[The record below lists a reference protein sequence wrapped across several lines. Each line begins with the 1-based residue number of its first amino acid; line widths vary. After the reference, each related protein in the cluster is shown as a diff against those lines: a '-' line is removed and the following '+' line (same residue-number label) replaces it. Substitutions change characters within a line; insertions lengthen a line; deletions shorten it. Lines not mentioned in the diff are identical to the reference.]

1 MQRWVLSAIIVC
13 SGLGVS
19 SRGTAD
25 DLPPREQF
33 LAFIQ
38 QQAAAMRANDRPPQ
52 SKEEWLQQRQQIRE
66 RLESAW
72 GGFPT
77 EHSPLEPRKLGEF
90 QREGYKVEKLLLQT
104 MPGVWMTALA
114 YVPDA
119 PGKHPAI
126 LQVHGH
132 WKHAKVEPVV
142 QSRCIGAAKHGYFVL
157 AVDAFGAG
165 ERGIGEALGEYHG
178 EMVGA
183 TLFPIG
189 RPLSG
194 IQVYENMRCV
204 DYLQSR
210 PEVDPEKIGIT
221 GASGGGNQTMYAGA
235 WDERFGAVVP
245 VCSVGNYQAYL
256 GPACCMCEVVP
267 GALKFTEEAG
277 ILGLTAPRALMPCN
291 VTRDGTQFAIR
302 EARKSLVG
310 AQYVYDI
317 LGKPDSLYHATFH
330 WHHDYHQ
337 PIREAMY
344 GWMAQHLKGEGD
356 GSPIADPP
364 HQTEPVEE
372 LRLFP
377 NGSRPDDW
385 LTLPQF
391 AGREGRKLLENLR
404 WPTDAGGKPDVATL
418 RKTLIDKVLGG
429 FPAPS
434 PLNAKLI
441 SVGIGTDKQ
450 LTLEPEPGIR
460 LSLRQLQEDGFN
472 KPVISDVVILLDH
485 GGAAVAEKSPLVAAL
500 RAKGLSVVTLDL
512 RATGEL
518 AQPGDRIGRAPDHNT
533 AEWSL
538 WIGRPLLGQW
548 TWDVLRS
555 IEAIKSVFPDA
566 ANRRYH
572 VVGQGA
578 TGLVALC
585 ASAASD
591 QIESVAALNT
601 LASYITDVP
610 YEGQPLGIMAPGI
623 LRDIGDVADLAGLS
637 QSRKVIIAGGV
648 NGTGQALQAESLTA
662 HFAIASAAAQLRGEP
677 AGFAL
682 LESADAQTIAEV
694 MAE

>member
-1 MQRWVLSAIIVC
+1 MLRWILPVILLWAE
-13 SGLGVS
+13 SGLLN
-19 SRGTAD
+19 RATAEGRA
-25 DLPPREQF
+25 PREQF
-33 LAFIQ
+33 LAFIK
-38 QQAAAMRANDRPPQ
+38 QQAAELRAHDRPPQ
-52 SKEEWLQQRQQIRE
+52 SNEEWQQQRLRIRE
-66 RLESAW
+66 RLEAAW

-77 EHSPLEPRKLGEF
+77 EHCPLEPRKLDEF
-90 QREGYKVEKLLLQT
+90 QRDGYRVEKLLLQT

-114 YVPDA
+114 YVPDV
-119 PGKHPAI
+119 PGRRPAI

-142 QSRCIGAAKHGYFVL
+142 QSRCIGAAKLGYFVL

-165 ERGIGEALGEYHG
+165 ERGLGEALGEYHG

-210 PEVDPEKIGIT
+210 PEVDAERIGIT

-267 GALKFTEEAG
+267 GALAFTEESG

-310 AQYVYDI
+310 AQYVYDL
-317 LGKPDSLYHATFH
+317 LGKPDALYHATFH

-356 GSPIADPP
+356 GSPIAEPP

-377 NGSRPDDW
+377 DGSRPDDW

-391 AGREGRKLLENLR
+391 AGREGRKLLEQRRQGNGANVNVDAAALR
-404 WPTDAGGKPDVATL
+404 
-418 RKTLIDKVLGG
+418 RTLIDKVLGG

-434 PLNAKLI
+434 PLNAQWV
-441 SVGIGTDKQ
+441 STGMGSERR
-450 LTLEPEPGIR
+450 LTFEPEPGIT
-460 LSLRQLQEDGFN
+460 LTLRQLQEDGFN
-472 KPVISDVVILLDH
+472 RPVVSDVVILLDH

-518 AQPGDRIGRAPDHNT
+518 SQPGDRIGRAPDHNT

-548 TWDVLRS
+548 TFDVLRS
-555 IEAIKSVFPDA
+555 IEAIQASFPDA
-566 ANRRYH
+566 GKLRYH
-572 VVGQGA
+572 VIGQGPM
-578 TGLVALC
+578 GLVALC
-585 ASAASD
+585 AGAASD
-591 QIESVAALNT
+591 QFRSVGAINT
-601 LASYITDVP
+601 LASYVTDVP

-623 LRDIGDVADLAGLS
+623 LRDVGDVADLAGLS
-637 QSRKVIIAGGV
+637 QSRKVIVAGGV
-648 NGTGQALQAESLTA
+648 NSVGQSIQAASLKAQFAKTA
-662 HFAIASAAAQLRGEP
+662 DAAQSVDKP
-677 AGFAL
+677 FGFAL
-682 LESADAQTIAEV
+682 LELADSAMIAELL
-694 MAE
+694 AE